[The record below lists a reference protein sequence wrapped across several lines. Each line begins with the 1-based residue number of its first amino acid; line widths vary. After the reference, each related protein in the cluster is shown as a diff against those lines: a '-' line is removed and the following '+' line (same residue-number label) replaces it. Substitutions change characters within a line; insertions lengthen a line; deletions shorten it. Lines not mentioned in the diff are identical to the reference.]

1 MNTAS
6 FKKQLE
12 ERKAEI
18 LERHSSQEEFETT
31 ELSNY
36 DNHPADNAT
45 DLTDQHTQMA
55 LERHEEEELEA
66 IEDALKAIEEG
77 IYGTCNVCGEKI
89 PKERLEIVP
98 TALTCVEHA
107 DHASSVDASTEDT
120 RPIEEKILDA
130 AAEREDM
137 NNSFEDVEDFG
148 SSDSPS
154 DKS

>member
-1 MNTAS
+1 MNYAP

-12 ERKAEI
+12 ERRNE
-18 LERHSSQEEFETT
+18 LHELSESHEEFETT

-45 DLTDQHTQMA
+45 DLADQHTQLA
-55 LERHEEEELEA
+55 LDRHQEEELEA

-77 IYGTCNVCGEKI
+77 TYGTCTICGEKI

-107 DHASSVDASTEDT
+107 EQSSDDV

-130 AAEREDM
+130 TAERDDM
-137 NNSFEDVEDFG
+137 ENSFEDVEEFG

-154 DKS
+154 DK

>member
-1 MNTAS
+1 MNYDS
-6 FKKQLE
+6 LKKQLE
-12 ERKAEI
+12 QRRAEI
-18 LERHSSQEEFETT
+18 LEHHNSHEELETT

-45 DLTDQHTQMA
+45 DLTDQNTQQA
-55 LERHEEEELEA
+55 LERHEEEELESIEVALEA
-66 IEDALKAIEEG
+66 IKEG
-77 IYGTCNVCGEKI
+77 TYGTCQVCGEEI
-89 PKERLEIVP
+89 PYERLEIVP

-107 DHASSVDASTEDT
+107 DQSPEDH

-137 NNSFEDVEDFG
+137 DNSFEEVEDFG

-154 DKS
+154 DKA

>member
-1 MNTAS
+1 MNTAP

-18 LERHSSQEEFETT
+18 LEHQPSQEEFETT

-66 IEDALKAIEEG
+66 IDKALQAIEEG
-77 IYGTCNVCGEKI
+77 TYGTCVVCGKKI
-89 PKERLEIVP
+89 PEERLEIVP
-98 TALTCVEHA
+98 TALTCV
-107 DHASSVDASTEDT
+107 DHANETSGTDASTEDH

-137 NNSFEDVEDFG
+137 DSSFEDVEDFG

-154 DKS
+154 DK

>member
-1 MNTAS
+1 MNYAP

-12 ERKAEI
+12 ERRNE
-18 LERHSSQEEFETT
+18 LHELSESHEEFETT

-45 DLTDQHTQMA
+45 DLADQHTQLA
-55 LERHEEEELEA
+55 LDRHQEEELEA

-77 IYGTCNVCGEKI
+77 TYGTCTVCGEKI

-107 DHASSVDASTEDT
+107 EQSSDDV

-130 AAEREDM
+130 TAERDDM
-137 NNSFEDVEDFG
+137 ENSFEDVEEFG

-154 DKS
+154 DK

>member
-1 MNTAS
+1 MNYAP

-12 ERKAEI
+12 ERRNE
-18 LERHSSQEEFETT
+18 LHELSESHEEFETT

-45 DLTDQHTQMA
+45 DLADQHTQLA
-55 LERHEEEELEA
+55 LDRHQEEELEA

-77 IYGTCNVCGEKI
+77 TYGTCTVCGEKI

-107 DHASSVDASTEDT
+107 EQTSDDA

-130 AAEREDM
+130 TAEREDM
-137 NNSFEDVEDFG
+137 ENSFEDVEEFG

-154 DKS
+154 DK

>member
-1 MNTAS
+1 MNYGPL
-6 FKKQLE
+6 KKQLE
-12 ERKAEI
+12 ERRAEI
-18 LERHSSQEEFETT
+18 LAHHDSQEEFETT

-55 LERHEEEELEA
+55 LERHEEEELES
-66 IEDALKAIEEG
+66 IDEALQAMKEG
-77 IYGTCNVCGEKI
+77 TYGTCQVCGKTI
-89 PKERLEIVP
+89 PYERLEIVP
-98 TALTCVEHA
+98 TALTCVDHA
-107 DHASSVDASTEDT
+107 DQSPDDH

-137 NNSFEDVEDFG
+137 DNSFGDVEDFG

-154 DKS
+154 DKE

>member
-1 MNTAS
+1 MNYAP

-12 ERKAEI
+12 ERRNE
-18 LERHSSQEEFETT
+18 LHELSHSHEEFETT

-45 DLTDQHTQMA
+45 DLADQHTQLA
-55 LERHEEEELEA
+55 LDRHQEEELEA

-77 IYGTCNVCGEKI
+77 TYGTCNVCGEKI

-107 DHASSVDASTEDT
+107 EQTSDDA

-130 AAEREDM
+130 TAEREDM
-137 NNSFEDVEDFG
+137 ENSFEDVEEFG

-154 DKS
+154 DK